1 MTSNQPPTTC
11 PTYPPLERQA
21 PWTNPLRRPT
31 ILAPLEESQLIRHRN
46 HLRWWIGSCVAF
58 VAVCPVI
65 SVLIGLNLHARDLF
79 FVPAP
84 EPTPYVG
91 RQVLMDIALI
101 SMDPMEQTMTLD
113 WTFVGEEMSPCSAA
127 NLTGCTDINIFFD
140 DNLLSDGSDTI
151 KNSNRPTVPIF
162 IHNASAFA
170 ITDIVANTP
179 TFRTDLTIFS
189 PADRSSS
196 LIYYPFDNAEIFI
209 FAQDASTNN
218 TIGIKVARTRGI
230 ADGFKTRA
238 YTRPGVTI
246 PPGMLDIVI
255 DIDRGNLVK
264 AFSIVAVISIW
275 MITLILLLVM
285 LTCVFFG
292 FRQRG
297 EVLVIPVATL
307 FAFTQLRGSMP
318 GAPEGFG
325 RYLPVRTDFVGLL
338 PCLALLSLSAA
349 ITLGA
354 FILSDPTEKTT
365 ALSWDLLCTC
375 IIFSLRS
382 YCSNHWTV
390 FTSCIL

>member
-1 MTSNQPPTTC
+1 M
-11 PTYPPLERQA
+11 
-21 PWTNPLRRPT
+21 
-31 ILAPLEESQLIRHRN
+31 LAPLEEAQLMRHRN

-79 FVPAP
+79 FVPSP

-101 SMDPMEQTMTLD
+101 NMDPMEQTMTLD
-113 WTFVGEEMSPCSAA
+113 WTFVGEETSPCSAT
-127 NLTGCTDINIFFD
+127 NLTGCTNINIFFD
-140 DNLLSDGSDTI
+140 DNLLSNGSDEI

-179 TFRTDLTIFS
+179 TFRTDLAIFS

-196 LIYYPFDNAEIFI
+196 VIYYPFDKYSAEIFI

-230 ADGFKTRA
+230 ADGFKTHA
-238 YTRPGVTI
+238 YTRRGVTI

-264 AFSIVAVISIW
+264 AFSIVAIISIW

-325 RYLPVRTDFVGLL
+325 DILDFVGLL

-365 ALSWDLLCTC
+365 ALSWDLL
-375 IIFSLRS
+375 
-382 YCSNHWTV
+382 
-390 FTSCIL
+390 FTAFPMLAPKGWSPARPRQVEDRVSTNDSDIRL